1 MKFLGELKAIFLPLL
16 SAERVVFNVFQMT
29 YVGPR
34 QPKKKKLK
42 NMGEE
47 AKKKEG
53 SHRLM
58 LEFHS
63 KVY

>member
-1 MKFLGELKAIFLPLL
+1 MLALGGL
-16 SAERVVFNVFQMT
+16 R
-29 YVGPR
+29 
-34 QPKKKKLK
+34 KKIK

-47 AKKKEG
+47 VKKSEG